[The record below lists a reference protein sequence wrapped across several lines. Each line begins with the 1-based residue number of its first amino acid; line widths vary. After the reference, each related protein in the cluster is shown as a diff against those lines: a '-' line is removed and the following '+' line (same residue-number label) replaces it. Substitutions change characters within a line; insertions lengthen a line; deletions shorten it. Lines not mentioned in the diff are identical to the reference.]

1 MPLLFSLNPL
11 VIVEHAMFLFANPNP
26 TEDKYK
32 HLHPPYCFFWG
43 GGKPIHTNIRLL
55 TLKDGEA
62 EVMDAAIDVTSK
74 AQHHAGLLVLS
85 IRILHRD
92 DGVLCA
98 EIPLAELYAGVHFAV
113 PVPIV

>member
-1 MPLLFSLNPL
+1 MQCSCLLTQTLQRISISIYTRP
-11 VIVEHAMFLFANPNP
+11 IV
-26 TEDKYK
+26 
-32 HLHPPYCFFWG
+32 FFGG

-113 PVPIV
+113 PVPIM